1 MANFIKGSF
10 MIACLQ
16 EILEDA
22 KSEIILISPDIKL
35 QDWIK
40 EALNTKS
47 DEPQVK
53 ITVVFGNDEADI
65 PNSLSKED
73 FKFLAEFPNVEI
85 RHEPRLHARYYANEN
100 KVLLST
106 MDLNDFYLNNN
117 NIEFGILV
125 SHSLIGG
132 ITGHSLDSDAWNYFE
147 NVIEHS
153 NLLFLRKPEF
163 EDKMMG
169 FSKKYIDSE
178 TEMDALS
185 KLLRVR
191 VNKKPRGD
199 ESL

>member
-1 MANFIKGSF
+1 MANFIKGSM

-22 KSEIILISPDIKL
+22 KSEIILISPDIRL

-40 EALNTKS
+40 EALSSKTN
-47 DEPQVK
+47 EPQVK
-53 ITVVFGNDEADI
+53 ITVVFGNEEEAI

-73 FKFLAEFPNVEI
+73 FKFLAQFPNIEI
-85 RHEPRLHARYYANEN
+85 RHESRLHARYYANEN

-125 SHSLIGG
+125 SQSFIGG
-132 ITGHSLDSDAWNYFE
+132 ITGHTLDTDAWNYFE

-153 NLLFLRKPEF
+153 NLLFLRKPAF

-169 FSKKYIDSE
+169 LSKKYKSSE
-178 TEMDALS
+178 TEMDNLS
-185 KLLRVR
+185 KLLRAR
-191 VNKKPRGD
+191 VNKKPKTD
-199 ESL
+199 ETV